1 MVENKGVCGTF
12 LSVFFFLII
21 SVPQAYIEEMIEKIT
36 RVWDHFKDFLVFFQN
51 TWPNSKS

>member
-12 LSVFFFLII
+12 LSVYFFKII

-36 RVWDHFKDFLVFFQN
+36 RA
-51 TWPNSKS
+51 